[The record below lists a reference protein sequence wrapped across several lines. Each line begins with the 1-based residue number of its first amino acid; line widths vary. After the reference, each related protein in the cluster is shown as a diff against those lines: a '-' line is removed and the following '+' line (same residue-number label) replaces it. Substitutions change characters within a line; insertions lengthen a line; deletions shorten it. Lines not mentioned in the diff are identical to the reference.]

1 MYDPVY
7 YMKKFGLF
15 TVGLYALT
23 EEKINEYVKDLVES
37 GEINREEG
45 KKFVTDLIESKRK
58 QQEEM
63 EEKMSSHVK
72 EAVNKSDVATQE
84 HVKNL
89 EEKIDRLEKMLA
101 KSMGED
107 ISSEEKGNHEKDDE
121 WS

>member
-63 EEKMSSHVK
+63 EEKMSSRVK

-101 KSMGED
+101 KSLGED
-107 ISSEEKGNHEKDDE
+107 VPAEEKDKHEKDDE

>member
-63 EEKMSSHVK
+63 EEKMSSRVK

-101 KSMGED
+101 KSLGED
-107 ISSEEKGNHEKDDE
+107 APAEEKGKHEKDDE

>member
-45 KKFVTDLIESKRK
+45 KKFVTDLIETKRK

-63 EEKMSSHVK
+63 EEKMSSRVR

-101 KSMGED
+101 KSLGED
-107 ISSEEKGNHEKDDE
+107 TPSEKKDKHEKDDE

>member
-1 MYDPVY
+1 M
-7 YMKKFGLF
+7 
-15 TVGLYALT
+15 YALT

-63 EEKMSSHVK
+63 EEKMSSRVK

-101 KSMGED
+101 KSLGED
-107 ISSEEKGNHEKDDE
+107 APAEEKGKHEKDDE

>member
-63 EEKMSSHVK
+63 SSRVR

-101 KSMGED
+101 KSLGED
-107 ISSEEKGNHEKDDE
+107 VPAEEKGKHEKDDE

>member
-23 EEKINEYVKDLVES
+23 EEKINEYVKELVES

-45 KKFVTDLIESKRK
+45 KKFVTDLIETKRK

-63 EEKMSSHVK
+63 EEKMSSRVK

-101 KSMGED
+101 KSLGED
-107 ISSEEKGNHEKDDE
+107 APSGEKGKHEKNDE

>member
-63 EEKMSSHVK
+63 EEKMSSRVK

-107 ISSEEKGNHEKDDE
+107 TSSEEKGKHEKDDE